1 MKMFWQAG
9 RNALARAL
17 SAIVSPAVSS
27 ASPAPRNGRCTA
39 ISRIALAAAAILL
52 LSLGAAHATGTV
64 PTQITLTSSPN
75 PSSAGA
81 SVTFTATVT
90 GGNGITGTVDILNED
105 NSGQVIGSGSV
116 GANGVATINITFN
129 TATVFVLAAGY
140 SGDNTFAPSQSNLIS
155 QTVENG
161 IVTTM
166 NASSSPNPSVLGQLV
181 TFTVNITAANGG
193 TPTGVVTF
201 TDQSSNATIPNATL
215 SPAPGG
221 GAMGST
227 TISSL
232 SVETHS
238 ISVTYAGDGTF
249 AGAQASITQTV
260 VNGTPTT
267 TTLTSSQNP
276 SSVGQTVMFTA
287 TVTGSGGPPTG
298 TVTFFDETQ
307 NASLATVNL
316 SGGTATFST
325 NALVAETHAIQAT
338 YNPAANSGFA
348 TSNATINQTVV
359 NGTPT
364 TTTLTSSQNPSTV
377 NQSVTFT
384 ATVTGNCGT
393 PTGTVTFQ
401 DSGGLT
407 LGTQTLNNSGVA
419 SVTTSMLSVG
429 THQISATCNPAA
441 NSTFAASVTSINQA
455 VDAAVV
461 TNRTLTSSPNP
472 SAVGQAVTF
481 TATVTLRAG
490 QRLQPAPSLS
500 RTAVRRSVQSRC
512 RRPPPPA
519 RKPHSPILH

>member
-232 SVETHS
+232 SVETPQHFCHLRRRWHLCRCAGIDHS
-238 ISVTYAGDGTF
+238 NRCQRNTHHDDADVVAKSQLGRPDGDVYRDGYGKRRASNRHGDVFRRDPKRLACHRKSERRHGDLQHQRACGGNARNSGHLLPRCQLRLRHQQRNDQSDRCQRNTHHDDPDVVAKSQHGQPVSDLYGDGD
-249 AGAQASITQTV
+249 GELRHSDRDSHV
-260 VNGTPTT
+260 
-267 TTLTSSQNP
+267 
-276 SSVGQTVMFTA
+276 
-287 TVTGSGGPPTG
+287 
-298 TVTFFDETQ
+298 
-307 NASLATVNL
+307 
-316 SGGTATFST
+316 
-325 NALVAETHAIQAT
+325 
-338 YNPAANSGFA
+338 SGFGRPHA
-348 TSNATINQTVV
+348 WHPDAEQ
-359 NGTPT
+359 
-364 TTTLTSSQNPSTV
+364 QR
-377 NQSVTFT
+377 
-384 ATVTGNCGT
+384 CGERHH
-393 PTGTVTFQ
+393 
-401 DSGGLT
+401 L
-407 LGTQTLNNSGVA
+407 
-419 SVTTSMLSVG
+419 
-429 THQISATCNPAA
+429 
-441 NSTFAASVTSINQA
+441 
-455 VDAAVV
+455 DAFGWDA
-461 TNRTLTSSPNP
+461 PNF
-472 SAVGQAVTF
+472 SH
-481 TATVTLRAG
+481 
-490 QRLQPAPSLS
+490 LQPRGQLHL
-500 RTAVRRSVQSRC
+500 RR
-512 RRPPPPA
+512 
-519 RKPHSPILH
+519 